1 MDRILKAKMLSYYDK
16 QADQT
21 TNNQLTSTYTSNIT
35 NLNNIQEYT
44 PFGSTNNYSPSYSY
58 FKPNDSRENQ

>member
-21 TNNQLTSTYTSNIT
+21 TNNQLTSTYSSNIT

-44 PFGSTNNYSPSYSY
+44 PNGSANNYAPSFSY
-58 FKPNDSRENQ
+58 YKQS

>member
-16 QADQT
+16 QADQK
-21 TNNQLTSTYTSNIT
+21 TNSTLTSTYSSNIT

-44 PFGSTNNYSPSYSY
+44 PFGSANNYSPSYSY
-58 FKPNDSRENQ
+58 FKEN